1 VNEARQGRTIV
12 LGLGN
17 PVLRDDRV
25 GLAVAEAVER
35 LLREEA
41 AEGVDVMTASRGGF
55 HLIDMLSGY
64 ERAVLV
70 DCHTSEKPVPGQVRQ
85 MSVSG
90 VSGVARLVSV
100 HDINA
105 AEALATAG
113 LLGIPMP
120 REVVIFTVDGAD
132 VSQLSEEMTPAVE
145 AAVEPLA
152 RRILALV
159 RRPAECPLGTPK

>member
-1 VNEARQGRTIV
+1 VNEARQGRTII

-35 LLREEA
+35 LLSGEA
-41 AEGVDVMTASRGGF
+41 AEGVEVVTASRGGF

-70 DCHTSEKPVPGQVRQ
+70 DCHTSENPVPGQVRQ
-85 MSVSG
+85 MSLKD

-105 AEALATAG
+105 AEAFETAD

-120 REVVIFTVDGAD
+120 RDVVIFAVDGAD
-132 VSQLSEEMTPAVE
+132 VSELSEKMTPAVE

-159 RRPAECPLGTPK
+159 RRPAE